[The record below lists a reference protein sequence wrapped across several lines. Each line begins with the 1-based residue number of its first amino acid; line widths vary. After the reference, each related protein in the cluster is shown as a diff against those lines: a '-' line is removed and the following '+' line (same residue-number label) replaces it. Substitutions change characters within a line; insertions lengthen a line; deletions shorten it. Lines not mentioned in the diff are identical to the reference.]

1 MIKNLVSLSF
11 IKDWFV
17 RALYWQKLLA
27 LAIPVLFLTA
37 VYFISSSLGAI
48 WAGVTFGIAI
58 SLPYFIKFRS
68 NLTFKGRLNRSG
80 FWRIHGIVLLSL
92 FLIMSP
98 FIFSSFIDFKSFSYI
113 KYFIASSYAGILV
126 TAYTYISVLLIC
138 TNIQRFHDRNKS
150 GAWYLGFWLFS
161 SFLSALD
168 KDKSFE
174 AAETSLAIF
183 SIALFAWYIIEI
195 GALRGTVGP
204 NEYGNDPLVSESQ

>member
-11 IKDWFV
+11 IKYWFV

-27 LAIPVLFLTA
+27 LAFPVLFLTA

-80 FWRIHGIVLLSL
+80 FWRIHGIALLSL

-98 FIFSSFIDFKSFSYI
+98 FILSSFIDFKSFSYI
-113 KYFIASSYAGILV
+113 IYFIASSYAGILV
-126 TAYTYISVLLIC
+126 TAVTYIYVLLIC
-138 TNIQRFHDRNKS
+138 TNVQRFHDRNKS
-150 GAWYLGFWLFS
+150 GIWYLVFVLFTGVLGSFDENKTSGAAGVLFGLVLLAWYF
-161 SFLSALD
+161 
-168 KDKSFE
+168 
-174 AAETSLAIF
+174 
-183 SIALFAWYIIEI
+183 IEI
-195 GALRGTVGP
+195 GALRGTVGS